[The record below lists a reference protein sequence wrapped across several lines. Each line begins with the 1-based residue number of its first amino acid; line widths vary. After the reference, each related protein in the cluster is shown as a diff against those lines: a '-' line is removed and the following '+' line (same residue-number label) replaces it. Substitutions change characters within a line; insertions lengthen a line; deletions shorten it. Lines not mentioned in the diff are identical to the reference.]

1 MAGLGLG
8 QHERMAPLL
17 VETLAVLLL
26 ANAIA
31 WFVIPPALV
40 S

>member
-1 MAGLGLG
+1 MRGW
-8 QHERMAPLL
+8 LL

-31 WFVIPPALV
+31 WFVIL
-40 S
+40 